1 MISRLK
7 IAVGIGAA
15 ILLAVIA
22 AGAEHVVRKAE
33 DDAWRGAATSLERS
47 AGAVENALNRQLLQV
62 DGALASLQTLF
73 GATNT
78 PSDDPARASHLLRGL
93 NFQTLAFR
101 DLMLVAA
108 NGRVVAS
115 ARSRG
120 MHKTLSVNAA
130 TAVGTQAAVIGPIRS
145 GITGDWS
152 LYIAR
157 AMPAWDGL
165 MAVAEVPL
173 PVLMKLLAE
182 TGVDSRVRLAL
193 QRSNGQL
200 IATLPHDEMTT
211 GTLSNPLPADPSANG
226 VAFVERRGTPVA
238 TVKVARAS
246 LYSDIHVVLAASSDI
261 WLADWRRDS
270 QRTILVAAIVG
281 FLITAFAAALLVAL
295 RQHERIDAERL
306 RSAKVLADA
315 IEAMA
320 DGFVMWDRDDRLV
333 TCNRRY
339 RDLYVLSA
347 PFMTTGATFEDI
359 IRQGAQAG
367 QYPQA
372 GEDLEAFVQE
382 CIASHRQGPDSLER
396 LLPDGRWLLITERRM
411 VDGGIVGI
419 RTDITALKQAHAD
432 LSAASARANEAVE
445 EAQRQNA
452 ALVEQEARIS
462 FLAHHDDLTGLHNR
476 LSFRTHMMAALARAA
491 VENQQIAILF
501 LDLDRFKDV
510 NDTLGH
516 PVGDKLLRLVAQR
529 LSDCVSSA
537 EPIARLG
544 GDEFAIISMNPAQP
558 YGAEQLSARVI
569 AAVREPYSIDG
580 HNIALAASV
589 GIAVSDGAGT
599 DADDLLKQADLALY
613 RAKSAGGGSFCIFA
627 DEMGEHLSARLE
639 MVGDLR
645 QALADH
651 RLELAYQPIFD
662 LRSSQL
668 WGFEALLRWHH
679 PVRGFVSPADFIPLA
694 EETRLIVGIGDWV
707 IRQACTDALRLPGA
721 PHIAV
726 NISPV
731 QLAFGDIVATVTAVL
746 EETGL
751 PAARLELEITETALF
766 TNDSR
771 NLEALRLLR
780 QLGVRVVLDD
790 FGTGYSSL
798 SHLRLCPLDKIKIDR
813 SFVHDMTDRS
823 DSAAIVSAIA
833 SLAAELGMRTTAEG
847 IESLAQLEAVRAAGC
862 TQAQGFFLGK
872 PQPLLSAIH
881 TAASAAVP
889 LWKSTQRAGKVTA
902 ISQ

>member
-1 MISRLK
+1 M
-7 IAVGIGAA
+7 
-15 ILLAVIA
+15 
-22 AGAEHVVRKAE
+22 
-33 DDAWRGAATSLERS
+33 
-47 AGAVENALNRQLLQV
+47 
-62 DGALASLQTLF
+62 
-73 GATNT
+73 
-78 PSDDPARASHLLRGL
+78 
-93 NFQTLAFR
+93 
-101 DLMLVAA
+101 
-108 NGRVVAS
+108 
-115 ARSRG
+115 
-120 MHKTLSVNAA
+120 
-130 TAVGTQAAVIGPIRS
+130 
-145 GITGDWS
+145 
-152 LYIAR
+152 
-157 AMPAWDGL
+157 
-165 MAVAEVPL
+165 
-173 PVLMKLLAE
+173 
-182 TGVDSRVRLAL
+182 
-193 QRSNGQL
+193 
-200 IATLPHDEMTT
+200 
-211 GTLSNPLPADPSANG
+211 
-226 VAFVERRGTPVA
+226 
-238 TVKVARAS
+238 RAS
-246 LYSDIHVVLAASSDI
+246 LYSDVHVVLTANSDI
-261 WLADWRRDS
+261 LLADWRRES

-315 IEAMA
+315 IDAMA

-339 RDLYVLSA
+339 RDLYLLSA
-347 PFMTTGATFEDI
+347 QFMTAGATFEDI
-359 IRQGAQAG
+359 IRKGAQAG

-372 GEDLEAFVQE
+372 GEDLEAEDLEAFVQE
-382 CIASHRQGPDSLER
+382 CIVSHRKCPDSLER
-396 LLPDGRWLLITERRM
+396 LLPDGRWVLITERRM
-411 VDGGIVGI
+411 ADGGIVGI
-419 RTDITALKQAHAD
+419 RTDITAIKQAHAD

-476 LSFRTHMMAALARAA
+476 LSFRTNMMAALARAA
-491 VENQQIAILF
+491 VEKRQIALLF

-544 GDEFAIISMNPAQP
+544 GDEFAIISMTPAQP

-580 HNIALAASV
+580 HNIAIAASV
-589 GIAVSDGAGT
+589 GIAVSDGTGT

-627 DEMGEHLSARLE
+627 DEMGEGLIARLE
-639 MVGDLR
+639 MEGDLR

-651 RLELAYQPIFD
+651 RFELAYQPIFD

-668 WGFEALLRWHH
+668 SGFEALLRWYH
-679 PVRGFVSPADFIPLA
+679 PVRGLVSPADFIPLA
-694 EETRLIVGIGDWV
+694 EETRLIVGVGDWV

-721 PHIAV
+721 PLIAV

-771 NLEALRLLR
+771 NLEVLRLLR

-823 DSAAIVSAIA
+823 DSAAIVAAIA

-847 IESLAQLEAVRAAGC
+847 IESLAQLEAVRTAGC

-902 ISQ
+902 IS